1 MPAKQG
7 SSLPHDSRRDFLLH
21 ASSALASAFLA
32 GCGGFAIAPATTAP
46 VGPVATTNPSLL
58 TNTPTLY
65 HFLVTGQSLAVGT
78 QGTPALSKTQPF
90 SNKMFTLPALP
101 SFQSEPLDFNAVTLG
116 YSGISL
122 RPLQS
127 GPSPDDSN
135 AGGETI
141 QNGFSDSLTSDVLS
155 GNFGVNAYEQLISCS
170 GVQGTAYAGLAGP
183 TDYPPNGSPSF
194 QEMMSQ
200 VATGMALAKAAG
212 LAYVV
217 PAMLLIH
224 GEFDGFNNDYATNIA
239 TWQSDMQKG
248 VNAIT
253 GRNDTIPLIAAQTQA
268 SIATFYN
275 VPGYGTLANTAGPLG
290 TLTAALNNP
299 SRVFL
304 ACPEYMMAHHY
315 YADASGNP
323 DPTGQAIHMTADGY
337 RHLGLM
343 MAKAAMQVTV
353 LGKPWQPLMPL
364 AITLSKGTIKIE
376 FSVPHGPIV
385 IDTSWVSDP
394 GNYGFAYYDSGQSTI
409 TSVTVTGPS
418 EITIQLS
425 TPSAGGFLSYAMY
438 YPVEPGIPL
447 GQGFGTQHGNRG
459 CVRDSDPTV
468 SYYNNSVTGAPYPLQ
483 NYAVMFQQQ
492 LTAS

>member
-1 MPAKQG
+1 MPAEQG
-7 SSLPHDSRRDFLLH
+7 SSRPHDSRRDFLLH
-21 ASSALASAFLA
+21 ASSAVASAFLA
-32 GCGGFAIAPATTAP
+32 GCGGFAIAPGATGSAGSGTN
-46 VGPVATTNPSLL
+46 TTPSLL
-58 TNTPTLY
+58 TSTPTLY
-65 HFLVTGQSLAVGT
+65 HFLVTGQSLSTGT
-78 QGTPALSKTQPF
+78 QGAPILTKTQPF
-90 SNKMFTLPALP
+90 NNKMFTFPALP
-101 SFQSEPLDFNAVTLG
+101 SFQSYPLDFNAITLG
-116 YSGISL
+116 YNGLSL
-122 RPLQS
+122 VPLKS
-127 GPSPDDSN
+127 GPSPDGSN

-155 GNFGVNAYEQLISCS
+155 GNFGVSAYEQLISCS

-200 VATGMALAKAAG
+200 VATGMALARATG

-253 GRNDTIPLIAAQTQA
+253 GRNDVIPVIAAQTQA
-268 SIATFYN
+268 SIVTFYN

-290 TLTAALNNP
+290 TLTAAINNP
-299 SRVFL
+299 SRVYL

-315 YADASGNP
+315 YADAAGNP
-323 DPTGQAIHMTADGY
+323 DPTGQPIHMTADGY

-353 LGKPWQPLMPL
+353 LGKPWLPLMPL
-364 AITLSKGTIKIE
+364 SVTLSKGTIKVE
-376 FSVPHGPIV
+376 YSVPHGPIV
-385 IDTSWVSDP
+385 IDTSYITDP
-394 GNYGFAYYDSGQSTI
+394 GNYGFAYYDGGPTTI
-409 TSVTVTGPS
+409 TSVTVTGPA

-425 TPSAGGFLSYAMY
+425 TPSTGGFLSYAMF
-438 YPVEPGIPL
+438 YPTVPGIPL
-447 GQGFGTQHGNRG
+447 GQGFGMQGNRG

-468 SYYNNSVTGAPYPLQ
+468 SYYNNSLTGAAYPMQ
-483 NYAVMFQQQ
+483 NYSVMFQQQ
-492 LTAS
+492 LTAI